1 MWFLG
6 SSMNIGSDNEIINVP
21 DDTDESELFAASD
34 DPEIRLLFSDENAM
48 LLGGSVLH
56 VDIQNCC

>member
-6 SSMNIGSDNEIINVP
+6 SSMNIGGDNEIIHVP

-34 DPEIRLLFSDENAM
+34 DPEIRLLFSDEKEE
-48 LLGGSVLH
+48 V
-56 VDIQNCC
+56 